1 MKKLYRLFLK
11 VKQVNGEYENMKI
24 PHLLIIKT
32 KKSQLETN

>member
-11 VKQVNGEYENMKI
+11 VKQVNGKYENMKI